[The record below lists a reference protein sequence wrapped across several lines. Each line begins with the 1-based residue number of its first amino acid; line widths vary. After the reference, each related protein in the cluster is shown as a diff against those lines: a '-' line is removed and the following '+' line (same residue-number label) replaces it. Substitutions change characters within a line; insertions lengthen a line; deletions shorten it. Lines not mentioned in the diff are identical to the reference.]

1 MCESN
6 FINNLKL
13 CYISIMQW
21 YIVKLVKMYTH
32 VEHSPLPIAMSFF
45 FGPGINR

>member
-13 CYISIMQW
+13 CYISITQC
-21 YIVKLVKMYTH
+21 YIVKLVKMYPHAEHCSTH
-32 VEHSPLPIAMSFF
+32 SCELF
-45 FGPGINR
+45 FGPGINM